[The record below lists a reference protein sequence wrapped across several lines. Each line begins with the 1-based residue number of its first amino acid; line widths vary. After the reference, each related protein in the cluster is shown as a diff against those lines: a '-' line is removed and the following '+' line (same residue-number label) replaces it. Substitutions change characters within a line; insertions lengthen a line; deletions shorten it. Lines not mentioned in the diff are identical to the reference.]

1 MVNPGREPDRKCPR
15 PYALPHGPGQG
26 VSIGNIIENSEFDD
40 TEIAALLPGNHLHKP
55 GLSRIRI
62 EPYSD
67 GSFSFTLDGTVAH
80 CAAVPGVY
88 GRTEDIVAWLPE
100 HPESWWLHRRIGVV
114 LGMASVESAEFLHEP
129 LRVFD
134 TPADW
139 VAAKSNGACVLVWDA
154 SIAFYLPSDG
164 RMICQSERLARKL
177 RRALTPPTPK
187 VEVSHG

>member
-1 MVNPGREPDRKCPR
+1 M
-15 PYALPHGPGQG
+15 
-26 VSIGNIIENSEFDD
+26 NIIENSEFDD

-55 GLSRIRI
+55 GLSRLRI

-67 GSFSFTLDGTVAH
+67 GSFSFTPDGTVAH

-88 GRTEDIVAWLPE
+88 GRTEDIVAWLPDD
-100 HPESWWLHRRIGVV
+100 PESWWLHRRIGVV
-114 LGMASVESAEFLHEP
+114 LGMASVECAEYLHEP

-139 VAAKSNGACVLVWDA
+139 IAAEGHGACVLVWDA

-164 RMICQSERLARKL
+164 RMICQSERVARKL

-187 VEVSHG
+187 VEVCHG

>member
-1 MVNPGREPDRKCPR
+1 M
-15 PYALPHGPGQG
+15 
-26 VSIGNIIENSEFDD
+26 NIIENSEFDD
-40 TEIAALLPGNHLHKP
+40 TEISALSRGIYFHKP
-55 GLSRIRI
+55 GLSRLRI

-67 GSFSFTLDGTVAH
+67 GSFSFTPDGTVAH

-88 GRTEDIVAWLPE
+88 GRTEDIVAWLPDD
-100 HPESWWLHRRIGVV
+100 PESWWLHRRIGVV
-114 LGMASVESAEFLHEP
+114 LGMASVECAEYLHEP

-139 VAAKSNGACVLVWDA
+139 VAAEGRGACILVWDA

-164 RMICQSERLARKL
+164 RMICQSERLAQKL
-177 RRALTPPTPK
+177 TRALTPPTPK